1 MRPVYGAVVQVQ
13 QAGAAKLG
21 QQGGV
26 RARPPARLGPVPQPT
41 PGRHAGTAHGL
52 CGDIAPRDT
61 GPQLTHDAG
70 ERHSVGNTQP
80 SRVAMAPFGERRDAD
95 TPGSPRKPSE
105 SPQAAPVVA
114 AGR

>member
-26 RARPPARLGPVPQPT
+26 QARPDSGLGPVAQST
-41 PGRHAGTAHGL
+41 PSRHTGTAHGL

-61 GPQLTHDAG
+61 GPQHIHDAG

-80 SRVAMAPFGERRDAD
+80 SRVAMAPFG
-95 TPGSPRKPSE
+95 G
-105 SPQAAPVVA
+105 
-114 AGR
+114 GRQ